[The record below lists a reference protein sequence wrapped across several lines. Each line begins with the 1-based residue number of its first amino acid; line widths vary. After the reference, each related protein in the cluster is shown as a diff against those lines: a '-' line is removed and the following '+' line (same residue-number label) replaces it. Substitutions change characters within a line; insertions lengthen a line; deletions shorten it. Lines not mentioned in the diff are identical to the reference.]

1 MIPNNKKIAILHP
14 FLTKKWWAM
23 KMMIYLSQCLS
34 QNNNNIVFYTFSY
47 NDKLFS
53 KTENSFDIKYF
64 KNSKIISFFKI
75 AYSIR
80 KFDYVFIWN
89 SPMHFV
95 WIVSKILFWFKWKI
109 IWWHHHYPWYYSKNA
124 NVYTKLKRF
133 IEKVFIWYIDFMIV
147 NSGYLQKSIKNIYN
161 INSKI
166 LYPILDK
173 EFLEYNIEKNL
184 PSKEKVLFT
193 CSRWDDGKNIEL
205 VFKTYISLKEK
216 IPNLVLKIAWE
227 WLELQNIKNKYK
239 YNYFDTKKYKHKY
252 NLEKDISFLWYVNK
266 QQIIENLKNSNLFLF
281 PSKIDSFWIVVLE
294 SMSIWRPVI
303 SLNKGWVGE
312 IIKNWVNWF
321 LVESE
326 QEFINKTYS
335 LLTNN
340 ELLNKFWT
348 EAKKTATTYNNR
360 YFKENLSKLLT
371 FIQN

>member
-1 MIPNNKKIAILHP
+1 
-14 FLTKKWWAM
+14 
-23 KMMIYLSQCLS
+23 
-34 QNNNNIVFYTFSY
+34 
-47 NDKLFS
+47 
-53 KTENSFDIKYF
+53 
-64 KNSKIISFFKI
+64 
-75 AYSIR
+75 
-80 KFDYVFIWN
+80 
-89 SPMHFV
+89 
-95 WIVSKILFWFKWKI
+95 
-109 IWWHHHYPWYYSKNA
+109 
-124 NVYTKLKRF
+124 
-133 IEKVFIWYIDFMIV
+133 
-147 NSGYLQKSIKNIYN
+147 
-161 INSKI
+161 
-166 LYPILDK
+166 
-173 EFLEYNIEKNL
+173 
-184 PSKEKVLFT
+184 
-193 CSRWDDGKNIEL
+193 
-205 VFKTYISLKEK
+205 LKEK